1 MTDDP
6 EYPAIIIDETGE
18 KPPRVGQV
26 KASQIKGHGPIYPPL
41 VDMLASDFVPERR
54 AIPAAELHINAR
66 FRPPAAAVVAMVK
79 HIKAHRLLEEEFMT
93 VVLVMQRRNGTLWVY
108 DDTLRVAAM
117 QQVDPTAPLPCAVYQ
132 DPTR

>member
-6 EYPAIIIDETGE
+6 EFPAIIIDQSGQ
-18 KPPRVGQV
+18 KPPRVGR
-26 KASQIKGHGPIYPPL
+26 IKQSAIDGHGPIYRPL
-41 VDMLASDFVPERR
+41 VDALVSGVEPERR
-54 AIPAAELHINAR
+54 AIPAAELRINPK
-66 FRPPAAAVVAMVK
+66 FRAPAAAIAAAVK
-79 HIKAHRLLEEEFMT
+79 HIKTHQLLDQEFMT
-93 VVLVMQRRNGTLWVY
+93 EVLVMQRRDGSLWVY